1 MIFCCPLMT
10 GTAYNRTSE
19 EAILKTLLAKARP
32 RRGMG
37 LAIIGLA
44 CLLFTALVENVSGWK
59 IREVLNGIVAV
70 IIVSAVWLLFR
81 SRS

>member
-1 MIFCCPLMT
+1 MV
-10 GTAYNRTSE
+10 
-19 EAILKTLLAKARP
+19 
-32 RRGMG
+32 